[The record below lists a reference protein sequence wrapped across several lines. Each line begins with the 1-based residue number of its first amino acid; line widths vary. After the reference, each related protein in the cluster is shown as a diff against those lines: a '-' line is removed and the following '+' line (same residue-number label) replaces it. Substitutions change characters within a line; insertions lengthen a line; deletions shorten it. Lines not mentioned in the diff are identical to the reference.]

1 MSSYLLV
8 SGWHTGPHPSDFDRG
23 IARSELSG
31 EDTQHTLGAPTT
43 PAAAEPGPAAP
54 PLPHSSPSIRGQ
66 DSVTRHIPVSALHH
80 GKESVHKAK
89 HIDIIRGSFQTSF
102 GLFLLCFFCFFFFSS
117 SSTLVT
123 EYGWLGWS
131 TQHTQTTN
139 VYLYRLICGTVQ
151 DLLWKTNSEQNQRTE
166 VRNRFPVSQETS
178 KKEKGYNGIFKIS
191 H

>member
-31 EDTQHTLGAPTT
+31 EDAQHTLGAPTT

-54 PLPHSSPSIRGQ
+54 PLPRSSPSTRGQ

-102 GLFLLCFFCFFFFSS
+102 GLFLLCFFCFFFFFFIFYFSHWIW
-117 SSTLVT
+117 VT
-123 EYGWLGWS
+123 WVVNTAHADHERVLI
-131 TQHTQTTN
+131 QTH
-139 VYLYRLICGTVQ
+139 
-151 DLLWKTNSEQNQRTE
+151 LWDCSRPPLKDQ
-166 VRNRFPVSQETS
+166 
-178 KKEKGYNGIFKIS
+178 
-191 H
+191 